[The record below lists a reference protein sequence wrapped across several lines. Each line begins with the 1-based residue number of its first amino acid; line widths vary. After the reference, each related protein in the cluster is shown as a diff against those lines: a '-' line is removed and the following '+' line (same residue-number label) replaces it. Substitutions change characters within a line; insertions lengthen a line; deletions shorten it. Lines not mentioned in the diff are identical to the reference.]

1 MKLGIIGLDSSHA
14 TAFTELLHNENH
26 PYFIEGARVVGAY
39 AGGSDDLAISR
50 NRIKEMTEI
59 MEKAYQVPLFEQLD
73 DLMQVCDA
81 VLITSVDARKRLAT
95 VKEIIHY
102 GKPIFIDKPLAL
114 TFGDAKEINNLSSK
128 YGTAIMTSS
137 ALRFATALTDVME
150 ANKDEKIVSADC
162 YGPLDFVDGI
172 PGYFWYGIHTVE
184 MLQAIMKG
192 KGNVI
197 NRLETEDSEIV
208 TVTYEG
214 GMTATI
220 RGLKTGK
227 ASFGGTVFFENK
239 SVSFQ
244 VKSEDKPFYAS
255 LLENII
261 TFFQT
266 GSSEV
271 TMEESLQVIH
281 LIEQIHESKPK

>member
-14 TAFTELLHNENH
+14 TAFTELLHNKEH
-26 PYFIEGARVVGAY
+26 PYYIEGATIIGAY

-50 NRIKEMTEI
+50 NRIKEMTET
-59 MEKAYQVPLFEQLD
+59 MEKTYHVPLFKQLD

-95 VKEIIHY
+95 LREIIHY

-114 TFGDAKEINNLSSK
+114 TFDDAKEINNLSCK

-137 ALRFATALTDVME
+137 ALRFATALTAVME
-150 ANKDEKIVSADC
+150 ANKDEKIISVDC

-184 MLQAIMKG
+184 MLQTIMKK

-197 NRLETEDSEIV
+197 NRLQTEGSEIV

-220 RGLKTGK
+220 RGLKTGM

-239 SVSFQ
+239 SVTFQ

-255 LLENII
+255 LLESIV

-266 GSSEV
+266 GRSEV

-281 LIEQIHESKPK
+281 LIEQVHQSKPK